1 MAVSRFGSVSN
12 AAGKPMDW
20 LGAAIDGPLVVIRA
34 MHFAATAI
42 SAGALIFRAAV
53 AEPAL
58 RSTPEATTVVRS
70 QIRLTAG
77 IGLAIAAATGVVWFQ
92 LQAAA
97 MSGLSFDQAMTSDV
111 LSTVLNETQFGL
123 VSKVRF
129 VLAVVLAACLAYE
142 RFPQARWLALGSAL
156 GFVAAIAWI
165 GHAGST
171 LGELGN
177 LHLTAD
183 ALHLVAAASWIG
195 GLVPLALV
203 LAAPRRHPAF
213 AWGLLA
219 RDAAQRFSTLGIVSV
234 GTLLVTGI
242 VNAWILVG
250 SIHALTVTGY
260 GQLLVLKLVVFA
272 IMLTFA
278 AINRFWLTP
287 RLDFS
292 PDNESQLKA
301 LRQLT
306 RNSVTEI
313 ALGLTIF
320 AIVGVLG
327 TLHPAIHLM

>member
-1 MAVSRFGSVSN
+1 
-12 AAGKPMDW
+12 MDW

-42 SAGALIFRAAV
+42 TAGALIFQAVV

-58 RSTPEATTVVRS
+58 RSTSEATRIVRS
-70 QIRLTAG
+70 QIRLIAS
-77 IGLAIAAATGVVWFQ
+77 IGLAIAAVTGVVWFQ

-97 MSGLSFDQAMTSDV
+97 ISGLPFGEAMTSDV

-123 VSKVRF
+123 VSKVRL
-129 VLAVVLAACLAYE
+129 VLAVILAACLAYD
-142 RFPQARWLALGSAL
+142 RLAQARWLALGSAL
-156 GFVAAIAWI
+156 CFIAAIAWT
-165 GHAGST
+165 GHAAST
-171 LGELGN
+171 LGEIGN
-177 LHLTAD
+177 LHLAAD
-183 ALHLVAAASWIG
+183 ALHLIAGASWIG
-195 GLVPLALV
+195 GLVPLVLL
-203 LAAPRRHPAF
+203 LAAGRRNQGLAPAS
-213 AWGLLA
+213 LA
-219 RDAAQRFSTLGIVSV
+219 RRATQRFSTLGIASV

-242 VNAWILVG
+242 INAWILVG
-250 SIHALTVTGY
+250 SIHALIVTGY
-260 GQLLVLKLVVFA
+260 GQLLMLKLVVFA

-287 RLDFS
+287 RLGFS
-292 PDNESQLKA
+292 SENEPQLEA

-306 RNSVTEI
+306 RNSVIEI

>member
-1 MAVSRFGSVSN
+1 
-12 AAGKPMDW
+12 MDW
-20 LGAAIDGPLVVIRA
+20 LGAVIDGPLVAIRA
-34 MHFAATAI
+34 IHFAATAM

-58 RSTPEATTVVRS
+58 RSTPAATMVVRS
-70 QIRLTAG
+70 QIRLTAW
-77 IGLAIAAATGVVWFQ
+77 IGLAIAVASGLVWFQ
-92 LQAAA
+92 LQAVAI
-97 MSGLSFDQAMTSDV
+97 SGLSFGEAMTSGV

-123 VSKVRF
+123 VSKARL
-129 VLAVVLAACLAYE
+129 VLAVILAACLAYD

-156 GFVAAIAWI
+156 GFIAAIAWT

-183 ALHLVAAASWIG
+183 ALHLIAAAGWFG
-195 GLVPLALV
+195 GLVPLGLL
-203 LAAPRRHPAF
+203 LAAARRHQAS
-213 AWGLLA
+213 AWGSLA
-219 RDAAQRFSTLGIVSV
+219 RDAARRFSTLGIVSV
-234 GTLLVTGI
+234 GTLLLTGI

-250 SIHALTVTGY
+250 SIHALVVTGY
-260 GQLLVLKLVVFA
+260 GQLLLLKLVVFA
-272 IMLTFA
+272 IMLGFA

-287 RLDFS
+287 QLAFSSENEPRL
-292 PDNESQLKA
+292 EA

>member
-1 MAVSRFGSVSN
+1 
-12 AAGKPMDW
+12 MDW
-20 LGAAIDGPLVVIRA
+20 LGAAIDGPLVVTRA
-34 MHFAATAI
+34 IHFAATAI
-42 SAGALIFRAAV
+42 SAGALIFRAVV

-70 QIRLTAG
+70 QIRLTAW
-77 IGLAIAAATGVVWFQ
+77 IGLAIAVATGVVWFQ

-97 MSGLSFDQAMTSDV
+97 ISGLPFGEAMTSDV

-129 VLAVVLAACLAYE
+129 VLAVVLAACLAYD
-142 RFPQARWLALGSAL
+142 RFGLARWLALGSAL
-156 GFVAAIAWI
+156 GFTAAIAWT

-183 ALHLVAAASWIG
+183 ALHLIAAASWFG
-195 GLVPLALV
+195 GLVPLALL
-203 LAAPRRHPAF
+203 LAAARRHQDF
-213 AWGLLA
+213 AWASLA
-219 RDAAQRFSTLGIVSV
+219 RDATQRFSTLGIVSV

-250 SIHALTVTGY
+250 SIHALIVTGY
-260 GQLLVLKLVVFA
+260 GQLLLLKLVVFA
-272 IMLTFA
+272 MMLTLA
-278 AINRFWLTP
+278 TINRFWLTP
-287 RLDFS
+287 RLAFS
-292 PDNESQLKA
+292 PEHESQPEA
-301 LRQLT
+301 LRQLA
-306 RNSVTEI
+306 RNGVTEI
-313 ALGLTIF
+313 ALGFTIF